1 MNALEA
7 AVLLQ
12 RKADEAAE
20 SSRAWVPVRGIAYP
34 EDEHHYQRVAA
45 ALYAAAREAYWFA
58 TSPFSFISEDDFG
71 DLS

>member
-12 RKADEAAE
+12 REAAAT
-20 SSRAWVPVRGIAYP
+20 SWTNRDVY
-34 EDEHHYQRVAA
+34 EHGFISDDAEHGAQRYAA

-58 TSPFSFISEDDFG
+58 TSVVFAPPDGFG
-71 DLS
+71 NVQ

>member
-58 TSPFSFISEDDFG
+58 TSRFSFMPVDDFG